1 MTAGALNDRLRFESP
16 TEIVDAYGG
25 AVQGWTT
32 EFTVAADMT
41 FLRGGETV
49 MQARLAGRQVIAA
62 RIRRS
67 RDALR
72 IREDWRAVDARSGVV
87 MNIRTIA
94 SSADRAFLDLTIETG
109 VQP

>member
-16 TEIVDAYGG
+16 VETVDAYGA
-25 AVQGWTT
+25 AVTGWAP
-32 EFTVAADMT
+32 EITVAAGLT
-41 FLRGGETV
+41 YLRGGEAV

-62 RIRRS
+62 RIRVS

-72 IREDWRAVDARSGVV
+72 IRDEWRAVDARSGVV
-87 MNIRTIA
+87 MNIRSILP
-94 SSADRAFLDLTIETG
+94 SADRAFLDLTLETG